1 MMAPCAF
8 QQRGQAMTMTRKFLG
23 IGGAA
28 ALLAGFLLRAAPPIT
43 AAQRPQAQ
51 SPTPLPVDLFTTK
64 NYYLDEKL
72 WKDPHYFRCNTPR
85 QLTDIWTQR
94 RIGNDPPRT
103 LEWGDCNVD
112 YPVENIKS
120 RLPYKTARE
129 HYEALRANV
138 VATVHTRQTL
148 PDWEGRYNR
157 SPQDTGT
164 QWIWGRVNQT
174 STILSLLTPEYQ
186 QRMVQMNY
194 HEAVN
199 NAPQWNAAYCYPEG
213 FMRWWAQFSIGQIEI
228 MMSPNQVQFLAGI
241 ADNLLRRVLIG
252 RSHVQQV
259 PQWYGE
265 TVGFWKGNVLIAW
278 TANVQGWTLSHSMFE
293 FSNSLETIEVF
304 TPRNNSDGTFAGLT
318 VETTFYDPEAF
329 VAPLRNVV
337 RWDRTAGLDHPT
349 ERYTFIECLSNI
361 KSVNGRP
368 TQLTTGD
375 EDYIDYYGR
384 PWAQNWDKLEAG
396 WEKPEPKLPGI
407 LGRQ

>member
-1 MMAPCAF
+1 MM
-8 QQRGQAMTMTRKFLG
+8 RITRTSFRM
-23 IGGAA
+23 GGAA
-28 ALLAGFLLRAAPPIT
+28 ALLAGLLMQSAAPPVT
-43 AAQRPQAQ
+43 AAQTPKAQ

-64 NYYLDEKL
+64 NYYLDEQL
-72 WKDPHYFRCNTPR
+72 WKDPRYFRCNTPR

-103 LEWGDCNVD
+103 TEWGDCNVD
-112 YPVENIKS
+112 DPAENIKS

-129 HYEALRANV
+129 HYDALRAEA
-138 VATVHTRQTL
+138 VAAGGVTVHTRQTL
-148 PDWEGRYNR
+148 PEWDGRYNR
-157 SPQDTGT
+157 AAQDTNT
-164 QWIWGRVNQT
+164 QWIWGRTNQT

-186 QRMVQMNY
+186 RRMVQMNY

-228 MMSPNQVQFLAGI
+228 MTTPYQVQFLSGI
-241 ADNLLRRVLIG
+241 ADNLLRRVLVG
-252 RSHVQQV
+252 RNHVQQV

-293 FSNSLETIEVF
+293 FSNALETIEVF

-318 VETTFYDPEAF
+318 IETTFYDPEAF
-329 VAPLRNVV
+329 VAPLHNLAH
-337 RWDRTAGLDHPT
+337 WDRAAGLDHQT
-349 ERYTFIECLSNI
+349 QRYTFIECLSNI

-396 WEKPEPKLPGI
+396 WEKPQPKLPGI
-407 LGRQ
+407 LGRE